1 MMHNPP
7 HPGEILREYL
17 NGVTVSDAAEKLGVN
32 RVTLSR
38 VLSGASGVSADMSY
52 RLAAGF
58 GTSAEFWLNLQK
70 QFDLWEA
77 SKIKRPKIKPIHE
90 VAMAARKISAA
101 VEKASAATVM
111 TRSGMAMPK
120 SRASRA
126 EKEAA

>member
-1 MMHNPP
+1 MMMHNPP

-17 NGVTVSDAAEKLGVN
+17 SSVTVSEAAEKLKVN

-38 VLSGASGVSADMSY
+38 VLSGVSGISPDMAY

-58 GTSAEFWLNLQK
+58 GTSPEFWMNLQK

-77 SKIKRPKIKPIHE
+77 SKIKRPKIERIHD
-90 VAMAARKISAA
+90 VALATRRLAEAVDKVSAA
-101 VEKASAATVM
+101 VVMSKSA
-111 TRSGMAMPK
+111 MAMPK
-120 SRASRA
+120 SRARR